1 MRIGEILLEHEWV
14 VWEAFA
20 LALDDHMGTDT
31 RLCSLL
37 VVRGLVEFDHASLAL
52 AEQHGVAAALKK
64 HLAVRDKQVASL
76 LPGALARR
84 LIAIPIGRKG
94 DGTLIVCARDPV
106 PAVKAELERA
116 IGEPILL
123 AVAPASYLE
132 RLVEVVYEVDVP
144 IEIGEPVRR
153 SRRVS
158 DFDIDIE
165 EPVRRSRRVSDF
177 DIDID
182 DSPADDLLPIEIEA
196 PDPAKPK
203 SRALPVQI
211 KAAAAASR
219 DSLDATIASFPDID
233 DIEWLLDVVMGYI
246 AKRWQTALI
255 LTVTERRAT
264 GVRGHGRK
272 LKPSITRAFGLALSE
287 LSIVQSARD
296 ERRLVTDSPFD
307 AGKGHA
313 SLVDLLE
320 DPPHLAAAPVER
332 DGAVSHVIVVGEP
345 TAGDADSAALDLEVL
360 AEAMSTAVERLG

>member
-1 MRIGEILLEHEWV
+1 MRIGEILLEHGWV

-20 LALDDHMGTDT
+20 LALDDHMGTET

-64 HLAVRDKQVASL
+64 HLAVRDKQVAPL

-94 DGTLIVCARDPV
+94 DGTLIVCARDPL

-132 RLVEVVYEVDVP
+132 RLVEVVYEIDVP

-153 SRRVS
+153 SRRAS
-158 DFDIDIE
+158 DFDIEIE
-165 EPVRRSRRVSDF
+165 EPVPRSRRVI

-182 DSPADDLLPIEIEA
+182 DSPAEDELLPVEIEA
-196 PDPAKPK
+196 PEPAKPK

-211 KAAAAASR
+211 KAPAAALR
-219 DSLDATIASFPDID
+219 DSLDATIAAFPDID
-233 DIEWLLDVVMGYI
+233 DIEWLLDVVMGYV
-246 AKRWQTALI
+246 AKRWHSALI
-255 LTVTERRAT
+255 LAVTDRRAT

-272 LKPSITRAFGLALSE
+272 LKPSITRAFALPLSE
-287 LSIVQSARD
+287 PSLVQSARD

-320 DPPHLAAAPVER
+320 DPPHLAAVPVSKA
-332 DGAVSHVIVVGEP
+332 GTVSHVIAVGEP
-345 TAGDADSAALDLEVL
+345 TAGDADAAALDLEVL
-360 AEAMSTAVERLG
+360 AEAMSAAVERLG